1 MQTVKKASIIPSG
14 ISVPFL
20 SLIAGLV
27 IRCPT
32 FLTNIK
38 LLPGSNIIFPF
49 LRRYFLSGFNS
60 LKMRLPALS
69 KDLCKLPFINPN
81 QFL

>member
-1 MQTVKKASIIPSG
+1 MQIVKIESMIPSG
-14 ISVPFL
+14 ISLPFL
-20 SLIAGLV
+20 SLIAGFV
-27 IRCPT
+27 IKCPT
-32 FLTNIK
+32 FLTSIK
-38 LLPGSNIIFPF
+38 LLPGNKIILPF

-60 LKMRLPALS
+60 LKMRFPALS